1 MIYDKMPRRL
11 QTQKTNRQKAKINII
26 SITIFWR
33 ADLTDRDESLQKPKK
48 LFILSLIFLRKLASL
63 PRFLVLT
70 AVCGSMVLNIAER
83 SA

>member
-1 MIYDKMPRRL
+1 M
-11 QTQKTNRQKAKINII
+11 TNAPSTEPPMTLHARNLHF
-26 SITIFWR
+26 SNTIFWR

>member
-1 MIYDKMPRRL
+1 MTLRKPNNSNDL
-11 QTQKTNRQKAKINII
+11 EQSSQKNRI
-26 SITIFWR
+26 SNTIFWR

-48 LFILSLIFLRKLASL
+48 LFILSLIFLRKLASR

>member
-1 MIYDKMPRRL
+1 MIKRTRNNKEKTKMNPYK
-11 QTQKTNRQKAKINII
+11 QESCI
-26 SITIFWR
+26 SNTIFWR

>member
-1 MIYDKMPRRL
+1 MIKRRN
-11 QTQKTNRQKAKINII
+11 QENKNPITTTKKNPTI